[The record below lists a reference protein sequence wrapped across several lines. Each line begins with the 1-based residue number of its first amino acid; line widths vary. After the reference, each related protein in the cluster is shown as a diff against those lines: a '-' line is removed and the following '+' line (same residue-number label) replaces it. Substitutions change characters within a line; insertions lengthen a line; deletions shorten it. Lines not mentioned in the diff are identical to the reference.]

1 MNEIY
6 NNMDDILAKKL
17 AQETTAEED
26 AIVQNW
32 LKASSKNVQYF
43 EDFEWLWAQTHGAK
57 PLKPVNTEGAL
68 QKLHTRMEAAPA
80 LKVVKSSNHF
90 FNLSFIMKTAAVL
103 CIAFGIY
110 SQFIKTDPPLTF
122 ATLAKPK
129 TDTLLDGSIVTLN
142 KKSSLVLSER
152 FNKRERRMTLTGEA
166 YFEVAHD
173 ATRPFVVDVQD
184 LEVKAVGTAF
194 NIDNTTDVKFISIL
208 VTDGKVQVA
217 SRVETKFV
225 VKGETAMYDLQT
237 GHILIETKQ
246 NDNKFAY
253 KTHQFHFDETP
264 LGSVV
269 SALNKAY
276 NVSIILKNKQL
287 EQCPVVVN
295 FDNKTVEEVLT
306 VLGSTCAFKFEK
318 VGEDIILSGTEARNE

>member
-1 MNEIY
+1 MSKIY

-17 AQETTAEED
+17 AHETTAEEET
-26 AIVQNW
+26 IVQNW
-32 LKASSKNVQYF
+32 LKTSPENQVYF
-43 EDFEWLWAQTHGAK
+43 EDFQWLWAQTHGAK
-57 PLKPVNTEGAL
+57 ILKPVNTEGAL
-68 QKLHTRMEAAPA
+68 RKLHTRMEAAST
-80 LKVVKSSNHF
+80 LKVVKSKTKF

-110 SQFIKTDPPLTF
+110 SQFIKTDAPQTF
-122 ATLAKPK
+122 ATVAKPK
-129 TDTLLDGSIVTLN
+129 TDTLMDGSIVTLN
-142 KKSSLVLSER
+142 KKSSLVLAER

-184 LEVKAVGTAF
+184 LEVKAIGTAF
-194 NIDNTTDVKFISIL
+194 NIDNTTDAGIVSIL
-208 VTDGKVQVA
+208 VTNGKVQVA
-217 SRVETKFV
+217 SRVETKFA
-225 VKGETAMYDLQT
+225 VKGENAIYDLKT

-246 NDNKFAY
+246 NDNKLAY

-264 LGSVV
+264 LGLVV
-269 SALNKAY
+269 LELSKAY

-295 FDNKTVEEVLT
+295 FDNKSVEEVLT
-306 VLGSTCAFKFEK
+306 ILGSTCAFKFEK
-318 VGEDIILSGTEARNE
+318 VGEDIILSSIDTRNE

>member
-26 AIVQNW
+26 AIMQNW
-32 LKASSKNVQYF
+32 LKASSENVQYF
-43 EDFEWLWAQTHGAK
+43 EDFEWLWSQTHGAK
-57 PLKPVNTEGAL
+57 SLKPVNTEGAL

-80 LKVVKSSNHF
+80 LKVVKSPTNF
-90 FNLSFIMKTAAVL
+90 FNLSFIMKAAAVL

-208 VTDGKVQVA
+208 VTDGKVQVV
-217 SRVETKFV
+217 SRVESKFV

-246 NDNKFAY
+246 NDNKLAY

-264 LGSVV
+264 LGTVV
-269 SALNKAY
+269 SALSKAY